1 MSKSP
6 GRGSLLVIF
15 LTVFVDLLGFG
26 IVLPLLPIYA
36 EEFTLDESGLQLGLL
51 MASFSIMQFFFA
63 PIWGR
68 VSDQIGRRPV
78 ILIGLMGSVIFYA
91 LFGYATIRRSLTLM
105 FLSRIGAG
113 LAGATIS
120 TAQAYIADTTSL
132 EQRPKGMAL
141 VGMAFG
147 LGFTFGPLLGYLA
160 VPSGIGDPGPIPG
173 FAAAALSLFAFLL
186 AVVMLPESLHEE
198 SETASHGLNLANL
211 RAALSV
217 PSVGAILLSIFV
229 CVFSFANFETT
240 LALMIKGRDSV
251 FSFSFRQVCLT
262 FAYIGF
268 VLALV
273 QGGAVRRLAG
283 RVSEGILAGSGAIA
297 EIVGFLCLATALHYQ
312 SQWMLYLALTIVVA
326 GFAFITPS
334 LNSLLSRRSDPNRQG
349 GILGVGQ
356 SISSLARIAGSG
368 LGIPLLKMHPLLPSA
383 AAILLMALGFCMIIW
398 GARAGQDFKLVKG

>member
-6 GRGSLLVIF
+6 GRGSLLVVF
-15 LTVFVDLLGFG
+15 LTVFIDLLGFG

-36 EEFTLDESGLQLGLL
+36 EEFTLDESGLQLGML
-51 MASFSIMQFFFA
+51 MASFSVMQFFFA

-78 ILIGLMGSVIFYA
+78 ILIGLLGSVVFYT
-91 LFGYATIRRSLTLM
+91 LFGFATMRRSLTLM
-105 FLSRIGAG
+105 FVSRIGAG

-120 TAQAYIADTTSL
+120 TAQAYIADSTSL

-160 VPSGIGDPGPIPG
+160 VPSGTGDPGPMPG
-173 FAAAALSLFAFLL
+173 FAAAALSMFAF
-186 AVVMLPESLHEE
+186 VVAIFRLPESLHEDSE
-198 SETASHGLNLANL
+198 SASHRLNASAL
-211 RAALSV
+211 RTALSV
-217 PSVGAILLSIFV
+217 PSVAAVLLSIFV

-251 FSFSFRQVCLT
+251 FNFSFRQVCLT

-273 QGGAVRRLAG
+273 QGGGVRRLAG
-283 RVSEGILAGSGAIA
+283 RVSEGVLAASGAIA
-297 EIVGFLCLATALHYQ
+297 EIVGFICLAGALHYR
-312 SQWMLYLALTIVVA
+312 SEGMLYFALTIIVS

-356 SISSLARIAGSG
+356 STSSLARIAGSG
-368 LGIPLLKMHPLLPSA
+368 LGIPLLKIHPLLPSIA
-383 AAILLMALGFCMIIW
+383 AVLLMAFGFLMIIW
-398 GARAGQDFKLVKG
+398 GARSGRDFEVKS